1 MSNKTELKL
10 TLLDILGRNFQ
21 SQGFKWMKSRD
32 GFVKREQI
40 NLFVYQLN
48 FLEKSKGYRVE
59 PVVGVRNEL
68 IENIFHK
75 TSGFEEKYHKGTIS
89 VVESIKD
96 PSTNKKG
103 RYDLYEDRDVDDVV
117 EKLKTLFYEYALA
130 YFDKFSQIENIDQ
143 ALNDNFDAAKHGFI
157 VGPCSKGLIVAKLV
171 ERKNYAELE
180 AFYTERVQDIA
191 NGFYLPEFER
201 LKAYLREYKP

>member
-1 MSNKTELKL
+1 
-10 TLLDILGRNFQ
+10 
-21 SQGFKWMKSRD
+21 
-32 GFVKREQI
+32 
-40 NLFVYQLN
+40 
-48 FLEKSKGYRVE
+48 
-59 PVVGVRNEL
+59 VRNEL
-68 IENIFHK
+68 IESIFHK

-143 ALNDNFDAAKHGFI
+143 ALNDNFDRPNRTFLLGI
-157 VGPCSKGLIVAKLV
+157 CSRGLIVAQLLG
-171 ERKNYAELE
+171 RKDYAELE
-180 AFYTERVQDIA
+180 AFYTKQMEEVA